1 MYLLEIASFKSLL
14 EIPCREKLANI
25 VFIKKLLYDR
35 KNSIATIDTKVLI
48 IHYYASKSTQCLTRI
63 NELMTLLR
71 LK

>member
-35 KNSIATIDTKVLI
+35 KNSIATIDLLYTITL
-48 IHYYASKSTQCLTRI
+48 ASRRSALQ
-63 NELMTLLR
+63 E
-71 LK
+71 